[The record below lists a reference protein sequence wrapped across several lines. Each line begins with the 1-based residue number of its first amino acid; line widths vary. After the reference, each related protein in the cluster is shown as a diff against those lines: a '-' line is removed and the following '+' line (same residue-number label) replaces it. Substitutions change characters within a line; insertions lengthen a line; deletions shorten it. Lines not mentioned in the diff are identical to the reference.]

1 MLQVR
6 AGGQILDALPQ
17 QDVSLTFDNPFFE
30 ADRIPVSISTPI
42 AFPLTQQVCQLFGF
56 IPTMLMEPRV
66 KKIAAELIMN
76 GVVICTGT
84 LVFDEYSDD
93 ALNYSFVGA
102 EFENIVSGKLTDVAF
117 PSYENVSFQKLV
129 NDGRS
134 GACPDFGL
142 PQIMRKDYAAKC
154 EYRTSTD
161 DKKYPECSATDK
173 YANWLGTDT
182 PFVVPA
188 IRVNR
193 ILEQILPELNID
205 DADIARLFDNLA
217 ILGLYKSRDALER
230 FGVIPTSM
238 VNRPSDTTPPSKCT
252 LNLADAMPDMTCA
265 DFIVNLLKMT
275 CSTLFCVGRTYHIQ
289 ANRDMLASNNYVD
302 WTKKVADT
310 YSCTLQDGQGYS
322 FSFQNADSTY
332 KEANPDDPDQQEE
345 MAKLIEA
352 STMYDVIDR
361 IKVSENL
368 ISLKHIPT
376 GDIISGWGEQAYLYY
391 KGGNRPSS
399 YNRTEWSSYK
409 TAVSIPDVAQQAG
422 FDPKEIS
429 SGDNAQNYDCTIA
442 FQVPRCVPTE
452 VFYPSPMESDGSIRQ
467 IVGLRSMTPVI
478 DIPAAGGTRPDTVY
492 IGLLLD
498 NNFVDKGIYFTRPIR
513 GISSGAEMTSKLS
526 LAIGGEDGL
535 YEKFHKTFAEWL
547 QQPQSTRKV
556 ELNLSVMDIA
566 NLKLYRKHLMFNQT
580 WFIKS
585 LEIALSTSSDS
596 VSATAEIIRI

>member
-6 AGGQILDALPQ
+6 AGGQILDAQPQ
-17 QDVSLTFDNPFFE
+17 QEVSLTFDNPFFE
-30 ADRIPVSISTPI
+30 TEHIPVSSSTPI
-42 AFPLTQQVCQLFGF
+42 AFPLTPQVCQLFGF
-56 IPTMLMEPRV
+56 VPTMLLEPRV

-76 GVVICTGT
+76 GVIICTGM
-84 LVFDEYSDD
+84 LVFDEYSDG

-117 PSYENVSFQKLV
+117 PSYEDVSFQKLV

-142 PQIMRKDYAAKC
+142 PQIMRKDYAAQC

-173 YANWLGTDT
+173 YANWLGTTT

-188 IRVNR
+188 IRVIR
-193 ILEQILPELNID
+193 ILENILPGLNID
-205 DADIARLFDNLA
+205 DAEIARLFDNLA

-238 VNRPSDTTPPSKCT
+238 VNRPSETTPPSGCT
-252 LNLADAMPDMTCA
+252 LDLADTMPDMTCA
-265 DFIVNLLKMT
+265 DFVVNLLKMT
-275 CSTLFCVGRTYHIQ
+275 CSTLFCVGRNYHIR
-289 ANRDMLASNNYVD
+289 ANGNMLASNRYVD
-302 WTKKVADT
+302 WTTKVADT
-310 YSCTLQDGQGYS
+310 YSCTLQEKQGYS
-322 FSFQNADSTY
+322 LSFQNADNSY

-345 MAKLIEA
+345 IAKLIEVP
-352 STMYDVIDR
+352 TMSDVIDR
-361 IKVSENL
+361 IKVSDDL
-368 ISLKHIPT
+368 ISLKHTPT
-376 GDIISGWGEQAYLYY
+376 GDIIAGWGKQVYLYY
-391 KGGNRPSS
+391 KSGRTSS

-409 TAVSIPDVAQQAG
+409 TPVSIPDIVQQAG
-422 FDPKEIS
+422 FDPKEIAA
-429 SGDNAQNYDCTIA
+429 GDNAQKYDCTIA

-452 VFYPSPMESDGSIRQ
+452 VFYTSPMESDGSIQ
-467 IVGLRSMTPVI
+467 EIVGLRSMTPVI

-498 NNFVDKGIYFTRPIR
+498 NNFADKGIYFSRPIR
-513 GISSGAEMTSKLS
+513 GIASGVEMTSSLS
-526 LAIGGEDGL
+526 LAIDGKGGL

-547 QQPQSTRKV
+547 QQAQSTRKV

-566 NLKLYRKHLMFNQT
+566 NLKLYSKHLMFNQT
-580 WFIKS
+580 WLIKS
-585 LEIALSTSSDS
+585 LEIVLNTSSDS
-596 VSATAEIIRI
+596 VSATAEIIRV